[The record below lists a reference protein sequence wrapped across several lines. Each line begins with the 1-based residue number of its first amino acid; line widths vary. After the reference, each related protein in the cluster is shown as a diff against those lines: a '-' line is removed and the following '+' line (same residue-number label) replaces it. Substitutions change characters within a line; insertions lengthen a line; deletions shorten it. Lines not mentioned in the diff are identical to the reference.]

1 MIGIKEYRYFAVIV
15 LVLGAS
21 QVFASPQGVARG
33 SNGGDWVYADHDLA
47 GTRYSDL
54 KQITAKNV
62 WWPA

>member
-1 MIGIKEYRYFAVIV
+1 VIGIKEYRYFAVIV

-21 QVFASPQGVARG
+21 QVFASPQGVARD